1 MEENFYL
8 DNELEFED
16 KTLQG
21 LISNLKECFE
31 DKQKYFVK
39 LCKTIYN
46 IWSYCK
52 NNYWKAKNNEY
63 YNSYKLLAK
72 FGFSK
77 TAVCRLKNCYE
88 RFCNDRDINIQ
99 LKDIFKDF
107 SPSKLYELLPLK
119 EELIYECVNKNIIS
133 AKMSKKEIRQ
143 IVKDL
148 VNGVPVDKISNA
160 VVEIEEINE
169 EEIPMV
175 YDPKQNYEFE
185 YFKSKSK
192 NQLLNM
198 IWDLQKEYQE
208 SRNKKVEVIYDER

>member
-1 MEENFYL
+1 MESFNIKDIPVMENE
-8 DNELEFED
+8 ELNNMLEKLQDVFKSSQTD
-16 KTLQG
+16 FAKT
-21 LISNLKECFE
+21 C
-31 DKQKYFVK
+31 YYVHH
-39 LCKTIYN
+39 

-52 NNYWKAKNNEY
+52 NTYWKVKDKNDVL
-63 YNSYKLLAK
+63 YNSYMLLEK
-72 FGFSK
+72 FGFDR

-169 EEIPMV
+169 NEIPMA
-175 YDPKQNYEFE
+175 YDPKQKYDFE

-192 NQLLNM
+192 NQLVNM
-198 IWDLQKEYQE
+198 IWELQKEYQK
-208 SRNKKVEVIYDER
+208 SKNKK